1 VTAND
6 LIFMDCHMPEMN
18 GYSATKWIRKAEQE
32 KQNHSEA
39 LQAQVPENS
48 SSTLHPTER
57 PPHRLP
63 IIAMTAN
70 TMKEDREFSLE
81 AGMDDFLAKP
91 VLLNDVENMINA
103 CLPNCS
109 TSN

>member
-1 VTAND
+1 MTAND

-70 TMKEDREFSLE
+70 TMKEDREFCRK

-91 VLLNDVENMINA
+91 DLLNDV
-103 CLPNCS
+103 
-109 TSN
+109 